1 MEDLLLVLQS
11 LYFGVIK
18 RGDLQREK
26 EFYQLLT
33 ENADYSNSN
42 RGYHLAYYDSGI
54 AKVTLPYNDDI
65 AMDWGG
71 SLRAF
76 QRHFFSREMEHYYL
90 RRIDLLTMRQF
101 IENRGKREPLNEDIL
116 EALEAKVNNPPK
128 GSDEEYQK
136 LVQDEF
142 LKLKQVYMAIEK

>member
-1 MEDLLLVLQS
+1 MLQS

-76 QRHFFSREMEHYYL
+76 QRHFLAEKWSIIIYVESIFSRCAN
-90 RRIDLLTMRQF
+90 LLK
-101 IENRGKREPLNEDIL
+101 IEEN
-116 EALEAKVNNPPK
+116 
-128 GSDEEYQK
+128 GSH
-136 LVQDEF
+136 
-142 LKLKQVYMAIEK
+142 